1 MVVWQIFPGVLVR
14 AVVFK
19 HGAPCT
25 FAEGEPRRFQRFLR
39 VLDPASRISSFVMY
53 VFVFQNLAH
62 LTAITRRL
70 EIAAPGIE
78 SGIVHRVVDVWIA
91 L

>member
-1 MVVWQIFPGVLVR
+1 
-14 AVVFK
+14 
-19 HGAPCT
+19 
-25 FAEGEPRRFQRFLR
+25 
-39 VLDPASRISSFVMY
+39 MY